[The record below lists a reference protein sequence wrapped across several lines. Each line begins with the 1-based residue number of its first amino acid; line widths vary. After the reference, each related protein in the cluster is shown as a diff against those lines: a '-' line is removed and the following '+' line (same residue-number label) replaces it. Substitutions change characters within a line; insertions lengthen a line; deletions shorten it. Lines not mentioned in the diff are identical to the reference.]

1 MPKIRRYVGVPSVL
15 GALGLV
21 FAMVLAS
28 PAAQAKPKPK
38 PPKPEKISGDLIVD
52 HGGGY
57 PGGEQTV
64 SAKVKGNLIVR
75 AGADDTDTWAFLDQV
90 TVDGDLI
97 VEDGGVAVVVDGVV
111 VTNVFVN
118 PGGAFGGDAA
128 TTTTIKGGVEAFD
141 CSGFR
146 LSNAEVSGDVLVSG
160 CVGLLEVGGA
170 PQDQV
175 VDILNS
181 TIKGSVTY
189 TGNHGSILL
198 VGGGPDYPNDI
209 KGDLWF
215 TDNVARS
222 NVEPFGLGLIFVY
235 DNTIGGSAD
244 ISGNSAGNIYI
255 INNSITQDLVCADN
269 DPPPLNVE
277 TNTVGGT
284 TMCVDQTP

>member
-64 SAKVKGNLIVR
+64 SAKVKGDLIVR
-75 AGADDTDTWAFLDQV
+75 AGADGTDTWAFLDQV

-97 VEDGGVAVVVDGVV
+97 LEDGGVAVVVDGVV

-118 PGGAFGGDAA
+118 PGGAFGGNAA
-128 TTTTIKGGVEAFD
+128 TTTKIKGGVEAVD

-170 PQDQV
+170 LQDQV

-181 TIKGSVTY
+181 TIRGSVTY
-189 TGNHGSILL
+189 TGNRGSILL
-198 VGGGPDYPNDI
+198 VGAPDYPNDI
-209 KGDLWF
+209 EGDLWF
-215 TDNVARS
+215 TDNVAQS
-222 NVEPFGLGLIFVY
+222 NVEPFNLGVIWVY

-244 ISGNSAGNIYI
+244 ISRNTAGPSPGILTGNNIITGNLTCAGNEP
-255 INNSITQDLVCADN
+255 
-269 DPPPLNVE
+269 DPVQSN
-277 TNTVGGT
+277 NTVTGNID
-284 TMCVDQTP
+284 CND